1 LQLTNHIIVDE
12 KDFIE
17 EATPAPVSTLRAQPE
32 ALNRGSLIVNAD
44 DWGRNVENTDRIL
57 DCVAAGAVSSV
68 SAMVFMTD
76 SERAANIV
84 REQGIDAGLHLN
96 LTTPFSA
103 HSTPARVKEHQGRI
117 ARYLAWH
124 RFGYVVF
131 HPGLRNSFEYV
142 VSQQLE
148 EFQRVYGH
156 SPERIDGH
164 HHAHLC
170 ANVLLGKLLPQGTV
184 VRRSFCFRS
193 GEKSLANRMYRAW
206 VDRRLAQRHRLAD
219 YFFALDLLEPR
230 DRLIEKLSYAREF
243 NVEIETHPVN
253 CQEYDFLR
261 GGELFRVC
269 GDIPVARRYALGVS
283 GQVESQARSK
293 RNSGAVPGQPGGR
306 RAPRAT
312 VVVGF
317 AEAIPAPEV
326 VWSLVDEGFEVVAF
340 ARKGRSSALRH
351 SRHVVCH
358 EICAPETD
366 VQAALSDLKLLLASI
381 KENAA
386 SPHQVL
392 LPLDDKALFLCSKL
406 EMNEGWLLAGAE
418 GAHAE
423 LALSK
428 YVQVQLAKAAGF
440 RIPPTALARTADEVR
455 DFVAASSYPVILK
468 SANCILIEDGKVK
481 SCPHWICANDEE
493 LESALTSW
501 AGRVP
506 LLVQPFI
513 EGTGEGIFGL
523 ATPDGVRAWSA
534 HRRLR
539 MMNPQ
544 GSGSSACVSQLV
556 PEELKQQAED
566 FINRTG
572 WRGMFMVELL
582 RDEAGEVF
590 FVEFNGRPW
599 GSMALSRR
607 QHLEYPAWQVMLT
620 VDQNSRAGMAAPNT
634 PGIVSRNAGREL
646 MHLLFVLRGPKSK
659 ALSSWP
665 SIWKCLRDVGV
676 FRRGET
682 LYNWRRDDPKV
693 FFADV
698 SYTVKSNLLK
708 GVH

>member
-1 LQLTNHIIVDE
+1 LQLTTHIPVAE
-12 KDFIE
+12 KEVIQ
-17 EATPAPVSTLRAQPE
+17 EATLVPASTTTGERQL
-32 ALNRGSLIVNAD
+32 LHSGSLIVNAD
-44 DWGRNVENTDRIL
+44 DWGRDVENTDRIL
-57 DCVAAGAVSSV
+57 ACVAAGAVSSV
-68 SAMVFMTD
+68 SAMVFMAD
-76 SERAANIV
+76 SERAANIA
-84 REQGIDAGLHLN
+84 RQQGIDAGLHLN

-103 HSTPARVKEHQGRI
+103 KSTPARVMEHQERI

-156 SPERIDGH
+156 PLARIDGH

-184 VRRSFCFRS
+184 VRRSFSFRP
-193 GEKSLANRMYRAW
+193 GEKSLANRTYRAW
-206 VDRRLAQRHRLAD
+206 VDRKLAQRHGLAD

-230 DRLIEKLSYAREF
+230 VRLLEKLSYAREF

-253 CQEYDFLR
+253 RQEYEFLR
-261 GGELFRVC
+261 SGELFRVC
-269 GDIPVARRYALGVS
+269 DDIPVARRYALTAVS
-283 GQVESQARSK
+283 EAESK
-293 RNSGAVPGQPGGR
+293 DHPKENSVAVPAQPSGR
-306 RAPRAT
+306 RTPRAT
-312 VVVGF
+312 VLVGF

-326 VWSLVDEGFEVVAF
+326 VWSLVDKGFEVIAF

-351 SRHVVCH
+351 SRHVVCR
-358 EICAPETD
+358 EICPPETD
-366 VQAALSDLKLLLASI
+366 LQVALSDLKSLLASI
-381 KENAA
+381 NQDAV
-386 SPHQVL
+386 SPQQVL
-392 LPLDDKALFLCSKL
+392 LPLDDKALFLCSQL
-406 EMNEGWLLAGAE
+406 QIDGWLLAGAK
-418 GAHAE
+418 GPHAE

-440 RIPPTALARTADEVR
+440 NIPATALARTANEVR
-455 DFVAASSYPVILK
+455 EFVAASSYPVILK
-468 SANCILIEDGKVK
+468 SSNCILVEDGKLK
-481 SCPHWICANDEE
+481 SCPHWICANPKE
-493 LESALTSW
+493 LEGALASW

-513 EGTGEGIFGL
+513 PGTGEGVFGL

-556 PEELKQQAED
+556 PEELKQQAGE
-566 FINRTG
+566 FIKQTG
-572 WRGMFMVELL
+572 WRGMFMIELL
-582 RDEAGEVF
+582 RDEAGKVF

-607 QHLEYPAWQVMLT
+607 QHLEYPAWQVMLA
-620 VDQNSRAGMAAPNT
+620 VNQDSQAGVSATNT
-634 PGIVSRNAGREL
+634 PRIVSRNAGREL

-665 SIWKCLRDVGV
+665 SIWKCLRDVV
-676 FRRGET
+676 AFRRGDT

-698 SYTVKSNLLK
+698 SYTIKSNLLK

>member
-1 LQLTNHIIVDE
+1 M
-12 KDFIE
+12 E
-17 EATPAPVSTLRAQPE
+17 EATPVPVPTLTE
-32 ALNRGSLIVNAD
+32 KGKGMHRGSLIVNAD
-44 DWGRNVENTDRIL
+44 DWGRDVENTDRIL
-57 DCVAAGAVSSV
+57 DCVVARAVSSV
-68 SAMVFMTD
+68 SAMVFMAD
-76 SERAANIV
+76 SERAANIACQ
-84 REQGIDAGLHLN
+84 QGVDAGLHLN
-96 LTTPFSA
+96 LTTAFSA
-103 HSTPARVKEHQGRI
+103 NSTPARVREHQERI

-148 EFQRVYGH
+148 EFQRLYGR

-170 ANVLLGKLLPQGTV
+170 ANVLLGKLLPEGTV
-184 VRRSFCFRS
+184 VRRNFSFRR
-193 GEKSLANRMYRAW
+193 GEKSLANRLYRAR
-206 VDRRLAQRHRLAD
+206 VDRKLAQRHHLVD

-230 DRLIEKLSYAREF
+230 ERLLEKLSYARES

-253 CQEYDFLR
+253 RQEYDFLR

-269 GDIPVARRYALGVS
+269 EDIPVACRYALTVS
-283 GQVESQARSK
+283 SHAESQARPK
-293 RNSGAVPGQPGGR
+293 RNSGAVPGQQDGR

-326 VWSLVDEGFEVVAF
+326 VWSLVDEGFEVIAF

-358 EICAPETD
+358 EICAPEKD
-366 VQAALSDLKLLLASI
+366 VQAALSDLKSLLSSI
-381 KENAA
+381 KKAGA
-386 SPHQVL
+386 SPQQVL
-392 LPLDDKALFLCSKL
+392 LPLDDKALFLCSKIQVDD
-406 EMNEGWLLAGAE
+406 GWLLAGAE

-428 YVQVQLAKAAGF
+428 YVQIQLAKAAGF
-440 RIPPTALARTADEVR
+440 NIPATALARTSNEVR
-455 DFVAASSYPVILK
+455 DLAAASSYPVILK

-493 LESALTSW
+493 LESALASW
-501 AGRVP
+501 ACRVP

-523 ATPDGVRAWSA
+523 AAPDGVRAWSA

-566 FINRTG
+566 FISRTG
-572 WRGMFMVELL
+572 WRGMFMIELL

-620 VDQNSRAGMAAPNT
+620 VDQNSGAGMVAPST
-634 PGIVSRNAGREL
+634 AGIVSRNAGREL

-665 SIWKCLRDVGV
+665 SMWKCLRDVAV

-682 LYNWRRDDPKV
+682 LYNWRRDDLKV

>member
-1 LQLTNHIIVDE
+1 MH
-12 KDFIE
+12 
-17 EATPAPVSTLRAQPE
+17 
-32 ALNRGSLIVNAD
+32 RGSLIVNAD
-44 DWGRNVENTDRIL
+44 DWGRDAENTDRIL
-57 DCVAAGAVSSV
+57 DCVAAGSVSSV
-68 SAMVFMTD
+68 SAMLFMSD
-76 SERAANIV
+76 SERAANIA
-84 REQGIDAGLHLN
+84 RQQGIDAGLHLN

-103 HSTPARVKEHQGRI
+103 KSTPARVREHQERI
-117 ARYLAWH
+117 GRYLAWH

-148 EFQRVYGH
+148 EFQRAYGH

-170 ANVLLGKLLPQGTV
+170 ANVLLGKLLPEGTV
-184 VRRSFCFRS
+184 VRRNFSFRR
-193 GEKSLANRMYRAW
+193 GEKSLANRLYRSW
-206 VDRRLAQRHRLAD
+206 VDRKLALRHGLVD
-219 YFFALDLLEPR
+219 YFFALDMLEPR
-230 DRLIEKLSYAREF
+230 ERLLKKLQYAREF

-253 CQEYDFLR
+253 RQEYEFLHS
-261 GGELFRVC
+261 GELFRLC
-269 GDIPVARRYALGVS
+269 GDIPVARRYVLTVS
-283 GQVESQARSK
+283 SQAEIQARPK
-293 RNSGAVPGQPGGR
+293 GNSGAVPGDPGGR
-306 RAPRAT
+306 RVPRAT
-312 VVVGF
+312 VLVGF

-326 VWSLVDEGFEVVAF
+326 VWSLVDEGFEVIAF
-340 ARKGRSSALRH
+340 ARRGRSSALRH

-366 VQAALSDLKLLLASI
+366 VQAALSDLKSLLASI
-381 KENAA
+381 KQGGA
-386 SPHQVL
+386 SPQQVL
-392 LPLDDKALFLCSKL
+392 LPLDDKALFLCSQL
-406 EMNEGWLLAGAE
+406 QIDDGWLLAGAE

-428 YVQVQLAKAAGF
+428 YVQIQLAKAAGF
-440 RIPPTALARTADEVR
+440 NIPATALARTSNQVR

-468 SANCILIEDGKVK
+468 SANCILLEDGKVK

-493 LESALTSW
+493 LESALASW
-501 AGRVP
+501 AGRVR

-556 PEELKQQAED
+556 PEELKEQAEE

-572 WRGMFMVELL
+572 WRGMFMIELL
-582 RDEAGEVF
+582 RNEAGEVF

-599 GSMALSRR
+599 GSLALSRR

-620 VDQNSRAGMAAPNT
+620 VDQDSRAGIVAANT
-634 PGIVSRNAGREL
+634 TGIISRNVGREL

-665 SIWKCLRDVGV
+665 SIWKCLRDVV
-676 FRRGET
+676 AFRRGET
-682 LYNWRRDDPKV
+682 LYNWRRDDLKV

>member
-1 LQLTNHIIVDE
+1 M
-12 KDFIE
+12 E
-17 EATPAPVSTLRAQPE
+17 EATHLPTPE
-32 ALNRGSLIVNAD
+32 LPEKRRGSLIVNAD
-44 DWGRNVENTDRIL
+44 DWGRDVENTDRTLECI
-57 DCVAAGAVSSV
+57 AAGAVSSV
-68 SAMVFMTD
+68 SAMVFMAG
-76 SERAANIV
+76 SERAASIACE
-84 REQGIDAGLHLN
+84 RGIDAGLHLN
-96 LTTPFSA
+96 LTTSFSA
-103 HSTPARVKEHQGRI
+103 NSTPARMREHQERI

-131 HPGLRNSFEYV
+131 HPGLKNSFEYV
-142 VSQQLE
+142 VAQQLE
-148 EFQRVYGH
+148 EFQRLYGH

-170 ANVLLGKLLPQGTV
+170 ANVLLGKLLPEGTV
-184 VRRSFCFRS
+184 VRRNFSFRR
-193 GEKSLANRMYRAW
+193 GEKSLANRLYRAW
-206 VDRRLAQRHRLAD
+206 IDRKLAQRHRLAD
-219 YFFALDLLEPR
+219 YFFALDVREPR
-230 DRLIEKLSYAREF
+230 EQLREKVLLAREF

-253 CQEYDFLR
+253 RQEYDFLQS
-261 GGELFRVC
+261 GEFVRVC
-269 GDIPVARRYALGVS
+269 GDVPVASRYALTVS
-283 GQVESQARSK
+283 SQSENQAGSK
-293 RNSGAVPGQPGGR
+293 RNLGVVKGGSDGR
-306 RAPRAT
+306 RTSPVT

-326 VWSLVDEGFEVVAF
+326 VWSLVDEGFEVIAF
-340 ARKGRSSALRH
+340 ARKGRASALRH

-366 VQAALSDLKLLLASI
+366 LAAALSDLKSPLASI
-381 KENAA
+381 KENGKH
-386 SPHQVL
+386 PQHVL

-406 EMNEGWLLAGAE
+406 QIDGDWLLAGAE

-440 RIPPTALARTADEVR
+440 NIPPTALARTASEVR
-455 DFVAASSYPVILK
+455 DFVASSSYPVILK
-468 SANCILIEDGKVK
+468 SANCILVEDGKVK
-481 SCPHWICANDEE
+481 SCPHWICANGEE
-493 LESALTSW
+493 LERALTSW

-513 EGTGEGIFGL
+513 AGTGEGVFAL

-556 PEELKQQAED
+556 SEEVKQRAED

-572 WRGMFMVELL
+572 WRGMFMIELL

-607 QHLEYPAWQVMLT
+607 QQLEYPAWQVMLT
-620 VDQNSRAGMAAPNT
+620 VDPNSPAGMVAPNT
-634 PGIVSRNAGREL
+634 PGMVSRNAGREL

-659 ALSSWP
+659 ALSRWP
-665 SIWKCLRDVGV
+665 SIWKCLRDVAV
-676 FRRGET
+676 FRRAET

-693 FFADV
+693 FFADI
-698 SYTVKSNLLK
+698 SHTIKSNLLK
-708 GVH
+708 SAH